1 MPSKTGVVVLT
12 KRHVGLLVAGIVIAT
27 GVVPSALPILP
38 VSAAAYTG
46 GFNFSGDG
54 ATVTGCATSCNGMSL
69 TIPSDNGSGVTV
81 TGIGNG
87 AFDTNMLTSVTI
99 PSSVTS
105 IGNAAFANNVLS
117 SVIIPSSVTS
127 IGVSAFLNN
136 ALTSVAIPSS
146 VTSIGNSAFE
156 NNALTLVTLGSSLLN
171 IGAAAFRANALTS
184 VTIPS
189 SVTSIGSS
197 AFADNGLKSI
207 AFLGNRPTISNGAFI
222 YSLQCVYYAAGKT
235 GWPGTAISGVV
246 PSLES
251 DCTVS
256 GGSASTSTSTSTST
270 TTVATS
276 ATKTTK
282 VGYFTFRSLTP
293 RQIAINAGLTLFR
306 KSKISLKVLTSS
318 KSVCKLTKGLVNG
331 TGSGMC
337 RIAVAVT
344 TPKIGTSHGM
354 LAVKFTK

>member
-1 MPSKTGVVVLT
+1 MVVLT
-12 KRHVGLLVAGIVIAT
+12 KRRVGLLVAGIVIAT

-81 TGIGNG
+81 T
-87 AFDTNMLTSVTI
+87 
-99 PSSVTS
+99 
-105 IGNAAFANNVLS
+105 
-117 SVIIPSSVTS
+117 
-127 IGVSAFLNN
+127 
-136 ALTSVAIPSS
+136 
-146 VTSIGNSAFE
+146 SIGNSAFE

-171 IGAAAFRANALTS
+171 IGANAFRANALTS

-235 GWPGTAISGVV
+235 GWPGTAISGVI
-246 PSLES
+246 PSLETG
-251 DCTVS
+251 CTVAGAPATTAPETS
-256 GGSASTSTSTSTST
+256 ATTAPTTTTATSASATPS
-270 TTVATS
+270 TS

-293 RQIAINAGLTLFR
+293 RQIAINAGLNLFR

-318 KSVCKLTKGLVNG
+318 KSVCKLTKGLVKG